1 MKRLII
7 WALVVMVTA
16 LPAQAQNY
24 KRSRYYNPASGRLD
38 YRGGRPAN
46 GYWRPYSADIYTGM
60 RIGAAFSTVTS
71 DDKYLNGSGVKSGLN
86 VGLATGF
93 AVGWHAPLYFET
105 GLYYTEKGG
114 KGKAGDT
121 KFTYNLDYLEV
132 PLVLKYMVDIDRGL
146 SLQPFLGG
154 YLACGVGGKV
164 KDFGQREAYSSFSN
178 SPYSFR
184 RFDGGVKMGCGLQYD
199 MLYLDLTYDLGLS
212 NVSDDDFD
220 DCRNS
225 ALMLNVGINF

>member
-1 MKRLII
+1 M
-7 WALVVMVTA
+7 
-16 LPAQAQNY
+16 
-24 KRSRYYNPASGRLD
+24 
-38 YRGGRPAN
+38 
-46 GYWRPYSADIYTGM
+46 
-60 RIGAAFSTVTS
+60 
-71 DDKYLNGSGVKSGLN
+71 
-86 VGLATGF
+86 
-93 AVGWHAPLYFET
+93 
-105 GLYYTEKGG
+105 
-114 KGKAGDT
+114 
-121 KFTYNLDYLEV
+121 
-132 PLVLKYMVDIDRGL
+132 
-146 SLQPFLGG
+146 
-154 YLACGVGGKV
+154 GGKV